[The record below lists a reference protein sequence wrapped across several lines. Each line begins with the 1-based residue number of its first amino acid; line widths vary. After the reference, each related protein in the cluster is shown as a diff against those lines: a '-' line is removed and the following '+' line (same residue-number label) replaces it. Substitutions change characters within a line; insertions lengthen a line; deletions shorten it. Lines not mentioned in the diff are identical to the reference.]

1 MKQTQFTL
9 IFLITLFVLALAVA
23 ILIFWVFL
31 QPVAFAII
39 LSVGLYPLQIHMQRW
54 VKSSSSAALLSTL
67 VVLLILVLPAGLTAA
82 SVGSEMVSM
91 GRRLSE
97 RSRELGGVKQ
107 LASETLQKPLAWLTR
122 HVDLERTGIQDWL
135 NQLPAR
141 TSGILVSGGTW
152 AVSGFAGF
160 AGQTAVTFF
169 VLFFLFRDGPLLLER
184 IASLMPLREAQVDRL
199 FTGMRNSI
207 IANLYGILAVGIVQG
222 TLTGVALSILGI
234 PAPLLLGVL
243 AGFSSM
249 VPLVGTALVWLPA
262 AIYLLARVSVWKGV
276 ALLLWGALVVG
287 TSDHIVRPLIVKGKV
302 KIHPLLLLFSILGGL
317 HVFGFLGIFIG
328 PLVLSLLSA
337 LVEILREEVRLQ
349 RIG

>member
-1 MKQTQFTL
+1 MKQSRFTL
-9 IFLITLFVLALAVA
+9 VFLITLFALAFAVA
-23 ILIFWVFL
+23 IMIFWVFL

-54 VKSSSSAALLSTL
+54 VKNSDGAALLST
-67 VVLLILVLPAGLTAA
+67 VAVLLILVLPAGITAA
-82 SVGSEMVSM
+82 AVGSEMVSV
-91 GRRLSE
+91 GRLLSE
-97 RSRELGGVKQ
+97 RSREVGGVRQ
-107 LASETLQKPLAWLTR
+107 LASNTLQKPLAWLAH
-122 HVDLERTGIQDWL
+122 HVDLERTGIQNWL
-135 NQLPAR
+135 NQLPERA
-141 TSGILVSGGTW
+141 SGILVTGGTW
-152 AVSGFAGF
+152 AVSGLAGF

-199 FTGMRNSI
+199 FTGLRNSI
-207 IANLYGILAVGIVQG
+207 IANLYGILAVAVVQG

-234 PAPLLLGVL
+234 PAPLMLGVL

-262 AIYLLARVSVWKGV
+262 AIYLFARISAWKGV
-276 ALLLWGALVVG
+276 ALLLWGTLVVG
-287 TSDHIVRPLIVKGKV
+287 TSDHIVRPLIVKGKI

-328 PLVLSLLSA
+328 PMVLALLSA

-349 RIG
+349 RIE